1 MLNGVCWKQHV
12 IVKWHLIKTTCRM
25 CMYNVPCAT
34 WNIIATCIYIYVI
47 QRWLQRYT
55 VLMYNKGNSYLHAPA
70 TTKNQYPYLHWNWIS
85 HRWCWTLYRCT
96 CKLICHP
103 LFSIKNDRISKV
115 CVVRTQTG
123 QYRYKFHSHCLVT
136 QVVRAQAVPNGG

>member
-1 MLNGVCWKQHV
+1 MAFVENNMWLLNDIYNQDNVQDV
-12 IVKWHLIKTTCRM
+12 YTTFHALHETYNRY
-25 CMYNVPCAT
+25 MY
-34 WNIIATCIYIYVI
+34 IYIYVI

>member
-1 MLNGVCWKQHV
+1 MLNGVCWKWHV

-25 CMYNVPCAT
+25 CIQRSMRYMKHNRYM
-34 WNIIATCIYIYVI
+34 YIYVI

-85 HRWCWTLYRCT
+85 HRWCSTLYRCT
-96 CKLICHP
+96 CKFICHP
-103 LFSIKNDRISKV
+103 LFSIKNEFVWLGHKQDNIVTSFTATAWSHRLLEHRL
-115 CVVRTQTG
+115 CQTG
-123 QYRYKFHSHCLVT
+123 ANLGDVT
-136 QVVRAQAVPNGG
+136 

>member
-12 IVKWHLIKTTCRM
+12 IVKWYLIKTTCRM
-25 CMYNVPCAT
+25 CIQRSMRYMKHNRYM
-34 WNIIATCIYIYVI
+34 YIYVI

-55 VLMYNKGNSYLHAPA
+55 VLMYKKGNSYLHAPA

-96 CKLICHP
+96 CKLIFHP